1 MKLLPVLIFALVLP
15 ACATTGSSGTDT
27 ADNPQARVADT
38 QPARL
43 ADATARELAHL
54 ARFEPQTLERVYPEL
69 RALAAALVGVSVE
82 TENGEAV
89 EMPMGDTVPALPDA
103 PLPPPPTGAAR
114 SLLHAVHLASYRRE
128 DMAAR
133 GWAELREAHAVLRDL
148 DARLEHA
155 HIPGQGDFLRLKAGP
170 FDSADQAQALCRSLE
185 TAGQYCRAVDFTGQA
200 LVGR

>member
-1 MKLLPVLIFALVLP
+1 MKILPVLIFALVLP

-27 ADNPQARVADT
+27 ADSPQARVADT

-69 RALAAALVGVSVE
+69 RALAAALVGVSAE

-89 EMPMGDTVPALPDA
+89 EMPMSDTVPALPA
-103 PLPPPPTGAAR
+103 PAVPPPATEAR

-128 DMAAR
+128 DMAVR
-133 GWAELREAHAVLRDL
+133 GWEELREAHAVLRDL
-148 DARLEHA
+148 DARLELA
-155 HIPGQGDFLRLKAGP
+155 HIPEQGNFLRLKAGP
-170 FDSADQAQALCRSLE
+170 FDSADQARALCRSLE
-185 TAGQYCRAVDFTGQA
+185 AVGQYCRAVDFTGQA
-200 LVGR
+200 LAGQ